1 MGEELLSKDEL
12 DALMDG
18 VRSGEVDT
26 AAAAAP
32 GEVRVH
38 DFARPARAAQPRLPA
53 LDAVQERAARH
64 LRDHFHRLL
73 RRRVEVEPAAIETLA
88 FADVQ
93 AALAPAASVHVLK
106 MHPLR
111 GTALLSIDASVVST
125 FVDLFFGGAGRSK
138 PDAAARELSVGEQR
152 TVQVAVRESLAA
164 FAAAWAPLAA
174 LAFEPAGA
182 GLPFANAFAE
192 DEAIV
197 LARLRVRLEDSAGEV
212 RLGVPVAAL
221 EPLRAVLEGRPKSEP
236 AARGERDERWSGTL
250 REDVLDAEVELAS
263 NLVETRI
270 RIGDFLKL
278 RPGDVIPIDLP
289 EFVTLAAGEVPL
301 FVARFGTAGG
311 NNAVRVVEAV
321 GRRAH
326 LLSASKESP

>member
-26 AAAAAP
+26 AAATAAP

-38 DFARPARAAQPRLPA
+38 DFARPARPAPARLPG
-53 LDAVQERAARH
+53 LDAVQERAARQ

-73 RRRVEVEPAAIETLA
+73 RRRVEVEPAAIETIA
-88 FADVQ
+88 FGDVL

-106 MHPLR
+106 MQPLR
-111 GTALLSIDASVVST
+111 GTALLSIDAPVVST
-125 FVDLFFGGAGRSK
+125 FVDLFFGGAGRGK
-138 PDAAARELSVGEQR
+138 PDAAARELTVGEQR
-152 TVQVAVRESLAA
+152 VVQVVVRESLAA
-164 FAAAWAPLAA
+164 FAAAWSPLTP
-174 LAFEPAGA
+174 LAFEAAGT
-182 GLPFANAFAE
+182 GLPFASAFAE

-197 LARLRVRLEDSAGEV
+197 LARLRVRLEESAGEV
-212 RLGVPVAAL
+212 RLAVPLAAL
-221 EPLRAVLEGRPKSEP
+221 EPLRAALEGRPKSEP
-236 AARGERDERWSGTL
+236 AARERDERWSGTL

-289 EFVTLAAGEVPL
+289 EFVTLTAGEVPL

-311 NNAVRVVEAV
+311 NNAVRVVGAV

-326 LLSASKESP
+326 PLSAS